1 MQPGQMKLKRLRFP
15 GRAGELQ
22 DAGATPA
29 LAKELGD
36 NYGRYHGFLSDE
48 LAKVG
53 RPEPRDFDDIEAYMK
68 ECAKAQEI
76 VRAEALLRNCR
87 RFRREGRRLD
97 APLDPEVPL
106 IDDRDRLVSV
116 ETGKPQHP

>member
-1 MQPGQMKLKRLRFP
+1 MQPGQMKLKRLRLP

-36 NYGRYHGFLSDE
+36 NYRRYHEYLAKE
-48 LAKVG
+48 LAEVG
-53 RPEPRDFDDIEAYMK
+53 RPEPRDFDDIDSYLK
-68 ECAKAQEI
+68 ECARAQEI
-76 VRAEALLRNCR
+76 VRAEALLRNCV

-97 APLDPEVPL
+97 DPLDPDVPL
-106 IDDRDRLVSV
+106 IDEHDRLVSV
-116 ETGKPQHP
+116 VTGKA